1 MEDEG
6 VVGLTLTLIPRLSLY
21 LSVTGGNDWSVY
33 YVVMTRIGS
42 FYPAVFLSYT
52 FFFIFASWL
61 QALKQI
67 SRCSQSLHEV
77 AHVMALL

>member
-1 MEDEG
+1 
-6 VVGLTLTLIPRLSLY
+6 
-21 LSVTGGNDWSVY
+21 
-33 YVVMTRIGS
+33 MTRIGS

-67 SRCSQSLHEV
+67 SRCSQSLHKV
-77 AHVMALL
+77 AHVTMLL